1 MASKNRCPACGSSQV
16 RVTYP
21 PDCPYENSGLTGVHL
36 IDKGVAETACAACGD
51 VTTTVL
57 QEAQLQQVL
66 GMAIVLGGAGITGE
80 QLRYL
85 RKLFDLTQDE
95 LAQAI
100 GKGRRETVAE
110 WESREQARL
119 FRVPYDELGLRVVL
133 ISLFHARIMQS
144 EFCCLSSRHRSAF
157 DHAAGAFVEQAASFA
172 RQANCKTPVLRV
184 RRQGPL
190 ADWAPAPGIAG

>member
-1 MASKNRCPACGSSQV
+1 MAPKNRCPACGASQV

-21 PDCPYENSGLTGVHL
+21 PDCLYEHSGLTGVRL
-36 IDKGVAETACAACGD
+36 IGKGVAQTACASCGE

-85 RKLFDLTQDE
+85 RRLFDMTQDD
-95 LAQAI
+95 LARAI

-110 WESREQARL
+110 WESRERARL
-119 FRVPYDELGLRVVL
+119 FRVPYDELSLRVVL
-133 ISLFHARIMQS
+133 MSLFRERVVQS
-144 EFCCLSSRHRSAF
+144 EFCCLSSRHKSDF
-157 DHAAGAFVEQAASFA
+157 GHAAAAFVEQAASFA
-172 RQANCKTPVLRV
+172 RQVDCPTPALRV

>member
-1 MASKNRCPACGSSQV
+1 MASKNRCPACGSSRV
-16 RVTYP
+16 RVAYP
-21 PDCPYENSGLTGVHL
+21 SDCVYENSGLTGVHL
-36 IDKGVAETACAACGD
+36 VGKGVAEAACAACGD

-66 GMAIVLGGAGITGE
+66 GMAIVLGGAGLTGE

-119 FRVPYDELGLRVVL
+119 FRVAYDELGLRVVL
-133 ISLFHARIMQS
+133 ISIFRARIVQS
-144 EFCCLSSRHRSAF
+144 EFCCLSSRHKSDF
-157 DHAAGAFVEQAASFA
+157 GHAAAAFVELAAPFA
-172 RQANCKTPVLRV
+172 RQANCPTPGLRV
-184 RRQGPL
+184 RRRGPL
-190 ADWAPAPGIAG
+190 ADWDPAPGISC

>member
-1 MASKNRCPACGSSQV
+1 M
-16 RVTYP
+16 
-21 PDCPYENSGLTGVHL
+21 GV
-36 IDKGVAETACAACGD
+36 GVAEAACASCGE

-110 WESREQARL
+110 WVSREQARL

-133 ISLFHARIMQS
+133 ISLFHARIVQS

-157 DHAAGAFVEQAASFA
+157 DHAAAAFVEQGASFA
-172 RQANCKTPVLRV
+172 RQANCPAPELRV

-190 ADWAPAPGIAG
+190 ADWAPAPGIAC